1 MKNKE
6 TAAKSDTKADRF
18 KELGLVEPTVAKD
31 ILNRHLFHF
40 GRGKLP
46 KRLNANQPNL
56 GAEYESALQNYLLKP

>member
-31 ILNRHLFHF
+31 ILKNIRKDLDRQRERQPERQSTREHSRGNF
-40 GRGKLP
+40 GR
-46 KRLNANQPNL
+46 
-56 GAEYESALQNYLLKP
+56 